1 LAPVIW
7 ASAWGCAGTKRSL
20 DQWFVDALSFEGS
33 DWQHVCMIIWVRGN
47 HRLLWRTLCAHSPK
61 DHAVHCCSPQH
72 STCLHRTGSQ
82 GQCWGVGG
90 EHRVLDGLAPEM
102 KQHLI
107 MNRFCNTDRPLQQL
121 RLAALTGSSVTYR
134 TPSGYTWLHFKS
146 NILIAIN
153 VHCPTLIKQSLL
165 RVSRPWARSQNKQA
179 VQRDY
184 LKHQANQSSAVHH
197 NTAKLMSCLW
207 RWSFFAF
214 SARWSLRPMCP
225 SLLM

>member
-1 LAPVIW
+1 VRGYHDHLVGMLPATARLSTGAAADPHHLAEQLKFYPQLITVQEGSKDATPRQLSTGPDRSWGWSLPLAPVIW

-153 VHCPTLIKQSLL
+153 GTLSNI
-165 RVSRPWARSQNKQA
+165 N
-179 VQRDY
+179 
-184 LKHQANQSSAVHH
+184 
-197 NTAKLMSCLW
+197 
-207 RWSFFAF
+207 
-214 SARWSLRPMCP
+214 
-225 SLLM
+225 